1 MDIVNVLD
9 QYYLAK
15 RNNDTKSQLAIADD
29 LVARWIPNL
38 LQGQP
43 AAIEAA
49 IQAEED
55 TLG

>member
-1 MDIVNVLD
+1 MQTDIVQVLD

-15 RNNDTKSQLAIADD
+15 RNNDTKTQLEIADV
-29 LVARWIPNL
+29 LVAHWIPNL
-38 LQGQP
+38 LQGKQ
-43 AAIEAA
+43 EAA

>member
-1 MDIVNVLD
+1 MDIVKVLD

-15 RNNDTKSQLAIADD
+15 RNNDTKEQLAIADD

-38 LQGQP
+38 LQGRES
-43 AAIEAA
+43 AVEAA